1 MEEDNNT
8 RTVSST
14 TTTNTT
20 TMDPKTGFNSISR
33 TFQTLRPPLNLPP
46 PHATISAA
54 TYILSLHYK
63 SPFPSSSTLLI
74 DSSTSHQLS
83 YSNIIQRSKTLAK
96 NLTLRGLT
104 KHHTALI
111 LSPNIFQVPILYFA
125 LLSIGVVISPANP
138 ISTTSDISHF
148 INLSKPVIAFTTS
161 FNRKLPKLPLGT
173 ILIDSPEFESL
184 TTEVKGNSNSSTTA
198 VLPEVSQSDVAA
210 ILYSSGTTGKSKG
223 VMLTHRNLTATVAAY
238 DAVRIPTES
247 PAVSL
252 VTVPFFHVYGFTILL
267 KSVAMMETVV
277 VMERFG
283 LGKMLSVLERFR
295 VTNLVVA
302 PPVVVAMSKEGV
314 TEEYDLSSLKSVV
327 CGGAPLGKD
336 NFDAFKAKFA
346 QVSIIQGYGLTES
359 TAGVI
364 RIVGPEEA
372 SRAGTTGR
380 LISGVEAKIVNSD
393 TGEAM
398 SPGEQGELWVRGPPI
413 MKGYVGDPVATSDTL
428 VDGWLRT
435 GDICYFDNEGFV
447 YVVDRLKELIKYKGY
462 QVAPAELEQLLQ
474 SHPEIK
480 DAAVIPYPDEDAGQV
495 PLAFVI
501 RQPQCSMGEAEIID
515 FVAKQVAPYKKI
527 RHVVFVNSIPKNATG
542 KILRKD
548 LLNKIL
554 QQQTFPRL

>member
-1 MEEDNNT
+1 MEEENNT
-8 RTVSST
+8 RTSNST
-14 TTTNTT
+14 A

-46 PHATISAA
+46 PNATISAT
-54 TYILSLHYK
+54 TYILSLRHK
-63 SPFPSSSTLLI
+63 SPYSSSITFLI
-74 DSSTSHQLS
+74 DSTTSHHLS
-83 YSNIIQRSKTLAK
+83 YSNFIQRSQTLAK

-125 LLSIGVVISPANP
+125 LLSIGVIVSPANP
-138 ISTTSDISHF
+138 ISTDSDISHF

-161 FNRKLPKLPLGT
+161 FYGKLPKLPLGT
-173 ILIDSPEFESL
+173 ILIDSPEFDSL
-184 TTEVKGNSNSSTTA
+184 TTTEEDKGNSSTA

-223 VMLTHRNLTATVAAY
+223 VMLTHRNLTAAVAAH
-238 DAVRIPTES
+238 DAVRIQKES
-247 PAVSL
+247 PAVCL
-252 VTVPFFHVYGFTILL
+252 VTVPFFHVYGFMFLL
-267 KSVAMMETVV
+267 RSLAMMETVV

-283 LGKMLSVLERFR
+283 FGKMLSVLERFR
-295 VTNLVVA
+295 VSNLVVA

-314 TEEYDLSSLKSVV
+314 TDGYDLSSLKNVV

-346 QVSIIQGYGLTES
+346 QVSIIQGWSEEPAPARGGRSGSSPYRRGLIVKKKNRPATASGRPPLRQGYGLTES

-364 RIVGPEEA
+364 RILSPEEA
-372 SRAGTTGR
+372 TRAGTTGR
-380 LISGVEAKIVNSD
+380 LVSGVEAKIVNPN

-398 SPGEQGELWVRGPPI
+398 SQ
-413 MKGYVGDPVATSDTL
+413 GYVGDPVATSDTL

-462 QVAPAELEQLLQ
+462 QVPPAELEQLLQ

-501 RQPQCSMGEAEIID
+501 RQPQSSMGEAEIID
-515 FVAKQVAPYKKI
+515 FVAKRVL
-527 RHVVFVNSIPKNATG
+527 FS
-542 KILRKD
+542 
-548 LLNKIL
+548 
-554 QQQTFPRL
+554 

>member
-1 MEEDNNT
+1 MEEENNT
-8 RTVSST
+8 RTCSST
-14 TTTNTT
+14 TI
-20 TMDPKTGFNSISR
+20 MDPKTGFNSISR

-54 TYILSLHYK
+54 TYTLSLHHK
-63 SPFPSSSTLLI
+63 SPFSSSSTFLI
-74 DSSTSHQLS
+74 DSTTSHQLS
-83 YSNIIQRSKTLAK
+83 YSIFIQRSKTLAI

-111 LSPNIFQVPILYFA
+111 LSPNIYQVPILFFA
-125 LLSIGVVISPANP
+125 LLSIGVVVSPANP
-138 ISTTSDISHF
+138 ISSPSDISHF

-161 FNRKLPKLPLGT
+161 FYGKLPKLPLGT

-184 TTEVKGNSNSSTTA
+184 TTEAKGNSSTA

-223 VMLTHRNLTATVAAY
+223 VMLTHRNLTAAAAAH
-238 DAVRIPTES
+238 DAVQIPKES
-247 PAVSL
+247 PAVCL
-252 VTVPFFHVYGFTILL
+252 LTVPLFHVYGFTFLL
-267 KSVAMMETVV
+267 KCVAMMETVV

-295 VTNLVVA
+295 VSNLVVA
-302 PPVVVAMSKEGV
+302 PPLVVAMSKEEA
-314 TEEYDLSSLKSVV
+314 TEGYDLSSLKNIT

-336 NFDAFKAKFA
+336 NFDAFKAKFS

-372 SRAGTTGR
+372 SRAGTTG
-380 LISGVEAKIVNSD
+380 E
-393 TGEAM
+393 E
-398 SPGEQGELWVRGPPI
+398 GELWVRGPLI
-413 MKGYVGDPVATSDTL
+413 MKGYVGDPVATSDTI

-462 QVAPAELEQLLQ
+462 QVPPAELEQLLQ

-501 RQPQCSMGEAEIID
+501 RQPQSSMGEAEIID
-515 FVAKQVAPYKKI
+515 FVAKRVAPYKKI
-527 RHVVFVNSIPKNATG
+527 RHVVFANSIPKNAAG

-554 QQQTFPRL
+554 HQRTFASISLFVIAHCGPIRLEGLTSTVVG

>member
-1 MEEDNNT
+1 MEEEENNT
-8 RTVSST
+8 RTCSST
-14 TTTNTT
+14 TI
-20 TMDPKTGFNSISR
+20 MDPKTGFNSISR

-54 TYILSLHYK
+54 TYTLSLHHK
-63 SPFPSSSTLLI
+63 SPFSSSSIFLI
-74 DSSTSHQLS
+74 DSTTSHQLS
-83 YSNIIQRSKTLAK
+83 YSIFIQRSKTLAK

-125 LLSIGVVISPANP
+125 LLSIGVVVSPANP
-138 ISTTSDISHF
+138 ISSPSDISHF

-161 FNRKLPKLPLGT
+161 FYGKLPKLPLGT
-173 ILIDSPEFESL
+173 ILIDSPEFDSL
-184 TTEVKGNSNSSTTA
+184 TTEETKDNSPTA
-198 VLPEVSQSDVAA
+198 ALPEVSQSDVAV

-223 VMLTHRNLTATVAAY
+223 VMLTHRNLTAAVAAH
-238 DAVRIPTES
+238 DAVRITKES
-247 PAVSL
+247 PAVCL
-252 VTVPFFHVYGFTILL
+252 LTVPLFHVYGFTFLL
-267 KSVAMMETVV
+267 KCVAMMETVV

-295 VTNLVVA
+295 VSNLVVA
-302 PPVVVAMSKEGV
+302 PPVVVAMSKEGA
-314 TEEYDLSSLKSVV
+314 TERYDLSSLKNVT

-336 NFDAFKAKFA
+336 NFDAFKAKFS

-359 TAGVI
+359 SAGVI
-364 RIVGPEEA
+364 RVVGPEEA

-380 LISGVEAKIVNSD
+380 LASGVVAKIVNPN

-398 SPGEQGELWVRGPPI
+398 SPGEEGELWVRGPPI
-413 MKGYVGDPVATSDTL
+413 MKGYVGDPVATSDTI

-447 YVVDRLKELIKYKGY
+447 YVVDRMKELIKYKGY
-462 QVAPAELEQLLQ
+462 QVPPAELEQLLQ

-501 RQPQCSMGEAEIID
+501 RQPQSSMGEAEIID
-515 FVAKQVAPYKKI
+515 FVAKRVAPYKKI
-527 RHVVFVNSIPKNATG
+527 RHVVFANSIPKNAAG
-542 KILRKD
+542 KVLRKD

-554 QQQTFPRL
+554 HQRTFARL

>member
-1 MEEDNNT
+1 MEEENNT
-8 RTVSST
+8 RTCSST
-14 TTTNTT
+14 TI
-20 TMDPKTGFNSISR
+20 MDPKTGFNSISR

-54 TYILSLHYK
+54 TYTLSLHHK
-63 SPFPSSSTLLI
+63 SPFSSSSTFLI
-74 DSSTSHQLS
+74 DSTTSHQLS
-83 YSNIIQRSKTLAK
+83 YSIFIQRSKTLAI

-125 LLSIGVVISPANP
+125 LLSIGVIVSPANP
-138 ISTTSDISHF
+138 ISSPSDISHF

-161 FNRKLPKLPLGT
+161 FYGKLPKLPLGT
-173 ILIDSPEFESL
+173 ILIDSPEFDSL
-184 TTEVKGNSNSSTTA
+184 TTEETKDNTSTA
-198 VLPEVSQSDVAA
+198 ALPEVSQSDVAA

-223 VMLTHRNLTATVAAY
+223 VMLTHRNLTAAVAAH
-238 DAVRIPTES
+238 DAVQIPKAS
-247 PAVSL
+247 PAVCL
-252 VTVPFFHVYGFTILL
+252 LTVPFFHVYGFTFLL
-267 KSVAMMETVV
+267 KCVAMMETVV

-295 VTNLVVA
+295 VSNLVVA
-302 PPVVVAMSKEGV
+302 PPLVVAMSKEEA
-314 TEEYDLSSLKSVV
+314 TEGYDLSSLKNIT

-336 NFDAFKAKFA
+336 NFDAFKAKFS

-380 LISGVEAKIVNSD
+380 LISGVESKIVNPN
-393 TGEAM
+393 TGETM
-398 SPGEQGELWVRGPPI
+398 SP
-413 MKGYVGDPVATSDTL
+413 GYVGDPVATSNTI

-462 QVAPAELEQLLQ
+462 QVPPAELEQLLQ

-501 RQPQCSMGEAEIID
+501 RQPQSSMGEAEIID
-515 FVAKQVAPYKKI
+515 FVAKRVAPYKKI
-527 RHVVFVNSIPKNATG
+527 RHVVFANSIPKNAAG

-554 QQQTFPRL
+554 HQRTFARL